1 MDYCLNCIPI
11 TISTIE
17 LTDRSCMRQL
27 LPGKQRRKSRAT
39 NPLLGES
46 FGGEENDDE
55 REGHHQ
61 QQQEQPRHQRHHHRL
76 QDPPKEAEHDFTT
89 TAHSS
94 SSTSS
99 NETVVKIGQQEDHQ
113 KEREKEEE
121 EETSV
126 KLHHPLPT
134 ISLFTTANLVSD
146 FRSKIL
152 KGIRKHQ
159 RKTSSDSMNENLLEP
174 LTSSPR
180 HSSYGAVR
188 GQPLEDEQQ
197 EDSDLQRQHHRLSL
211 DTEDGKHAIMFHS
224 THVPRSSIVDG
235 DEGGEETGR
244 RRRKSLSD
252 AHHASFSSDHHHH
265 HRHRKSSSSQQPQ
278 QHRSSAFRRSSSID
292 ARRLS
297 RSSRRTS
304 RISETGVR
312 DDECSDEDQDL
323 EDMEDRF
330 SVKPALFW
338 IFVTS
343 RKFLVKYWI
352 WMVAV
357 LLMIMSVLGEKVVV
371 FRICYMVLFL
381 AFILTFQLSYRVWR
395 RFLFPFL
402 LIVMAYSFLVL
413 MAVYTYQFATIR
425 GILERVSGSQ

>member
-1 MDYCLNCIPI
+1 
-11 TISTIE
+11 
-17 LTDRSCMRQL
+17 
-27 LPGKQRRKSRAT
+27 
-39 NPLLGES
+39 
-46 FGGEENDDE
+46 
-55 REGHHQ
+55 
-61 QQQEQPRHQRHHHRL
+61 
-76 QDPPKEAEHDFTT
+76 
-89 TAHSS
+89 
-94 SSTSS
+94 
-99 NETVVKIGQQEDHQ
+99 
-113 KEREKEEE
+113 
-121 EETSV
+121 
-126 KLHHPLPT
+126 
-134 ISLFTTANLVSD
+134 
-146 FRSKIL
+146 
-152 KGIRKHQ
+152 
-159 RKTSSDSMNENLLEP
+159 MNENLLEP

-188 GQPLEDEQQ
+188 GQSAEEEQQ
-197 EDSDLQRQHHRLSL
+197 GDSDLQHRPSL
-211 DTEDGKHAIMFHS
+211 DSEDGKHAIMFHS
-224 THVPRSSIVDG
+224 THVPRSSILDG

-252 AHHASFSSDHHHH
+252 AHHASSSSDHHHH

-278 QHRSSAFRRSSSID
+278 QRRSSVFRRSSSID

-304 RISETGVR
+304 RVSESGAR
-312 DDECSDEDQDL
+312 DDECDEDQDL

-425 GILERVSGSQ
+425 GYWKEYLGVGEKL

>member
-113 KEREKEEE
+113 KEEE

-197 EDSDLQRQHHRLSL
+197 EDGDLQHQHHRLSL

-224 THVPRSSIVDG
+224 THVPRSSIIDG

-265 HRHRKSSSSQQPQ
+265 HRHRKSSSSQQ
-278 QHRSSAFRRSSSID
+278 HRSSAFRRSSSID

-304 RISETGVR
+304 RISETGIR
-312 DDECSDEDQDL
+312 DDECSDEDL

-338 IFVTS
+338 IFVTF

-425 GILERVSGSQ
+425 GYWKEYLGVSEKL